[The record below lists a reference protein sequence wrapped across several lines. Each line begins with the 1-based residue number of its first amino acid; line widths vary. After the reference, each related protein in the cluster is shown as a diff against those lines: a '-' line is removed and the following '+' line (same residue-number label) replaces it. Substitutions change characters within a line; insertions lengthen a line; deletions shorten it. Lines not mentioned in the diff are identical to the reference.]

1 MTDAATLKSQ
11 KSAKQAELNQCVSDK
26 ASIEEKLERLRTA
39 KKEVASVQTEIK
51 DLKSKVK
58 DKANQPDT
66 WQGKKLTE
74 FKNLMEG
81 AFKTDYDTYYKKIDN
96 YYDEICDEITRL
108 ENEANEKG
116 GLIGWL
122 GNQINNLGNEIDKL
136 VHH

>member
-1 MTDAATLKSQ
+1 MAEAATLKKQ
-11 KSAKQAELNQCVSDK
+11 KSAKQAELSQCVSDK

-58 DKANQPDT
+58 DKSDQPDT

-74 FKNLMEG
+74 FENLMEG

-122 GNQINNLGNEIDKL
+122 GNQINNLGNGADLK
-136 VHH
+136 

>member
-1 MTDAATLKSQ
+1 MAEAATLKKQ
-11 KSAKQAELNQCVSDK
+11 KSAKQAELSQCVSDK

-58 DKANQPDT
+58 DKSDQPDT

-74 FKNLMEG
+74 FENLMEG

>member
-1 MTDAATLKSQ
+1 M
-11 KSAKQAELNQCVSDK
+11 SDK

-58 DKANQPDT
+58 DKSDQPDT

-74 FKNLMEG
+74 FENLMEG

-122 GNQINNLGNEIDKL
+122 GNQINNLGNEIRQISAINL
-136 VHH
+136 ILRR